1 MGNSLQLPCPCQEA
15 TAVATFGVKKRRK
28 KSPATA
34 AVIRS
39 SKAKA
44 ASAAASRHVVPV
56 TDTPGEEEEMR
67 MAWPGCHVEP
77 AVDGGDGMRVKVVMK
92 RKDAAEL
99 MARLEE
105 RCAIERKAKMVE
117 LNAGLRGG
125 HRHGHGGGGGGARM
139 SPCRDAWAPR
149 LVAIPEN

>member
-15 TAVATFGVKKRRK
+15 TAVATSGVKKRRK

-34 AVIRS
+34 AVRS
-39 SKAKA
+39 SKAAAA
-44 ASAAASRHVVPV
+44 ASSRHVVPV
-56 TDTPGEEEEMR
+56 MDTPGEEEEEMK

-125 HRHGHGGGGGGARM
+125 HRHGHGVGGGARM

>member
-1 MGNSLQLPCPCQEA
+1 MGNSLPLPCPCQEA
-15 TAVATFGVKKRRK
+15 TAVATSGVKKRKK

-34 AVIRS
+34 AVRS
-39 SKAKA
+39 SKAKAA

-56 TDTPGEEEEMR
+56 LDTPEEEEEMK
-67 MAWPGCHVEP
+67 MAWPGCQVEP

-105 RCAIERKAKMVE
+105 RCALERKAKMVE

-125 HRHGHGGGGGGARM
+125 HGHGGGGGARM

>member
-15 TAVATFGVKKRRK
+15 TAVATSGVKKRRK

-34 AVIRS
+34 AVRS
-39 SKAKA
+39 SKAAAA
-44 ASAAASRHVVPV
+44 ASSRHVVPV
-56 TDTPGEEEEMR
+56 IDTPGEEEEMR

-105 RCAIERKAKMVE
+105 RSPFKKKAKMVE
-117 LNAGLRGG
+117 LNPGLRGG
-125 HRHGHGGGGGGARM
+125 HGHGHGGGGA
-139 SPCRDAWAPR
+139 RDAWAPR

>member
-1 MGNSLQLPCPCQEA
+1 
-15 TAVATFGVKKRRK
+15 VATSGVKKRRK

-34 AVIRS
+34 AVRS
-39 SKAKA
+39 SKAAAA
-44 ASAAASRHVVPV
+44 ASSRHVVPV
-56 TDTPGEEEEMR
+56 IDTPGEEEEMR

-105 RCAIERKAKMVE
+105 RCAVERKAKMVE

-125 HRHGHGGGGGGARM
+125 HGHGHGGGGA
-139 SPCRDAWAPR
+139 RDAWAPR